1 MSEGKTLYQEFSKG
15 LLHRHPV
22 FKMTLALCTTLAVS
36 TRIENGVA
44 MGAATIFALMASN
57 GVISLIGPWVP
68 EEVRIPSFLVVIATF
83 VTLADLTLGA
93 FLPGIHAALGIYLPL
108 VTVNCIVLA
117 RADGFASKNPVAP
130 AVADG
135 LGMGLGYTWGILAI
149 SAIREGLGTGAVA
162 LAGFRVSAPVAP
174 LEFLVQP
181 AGGFLVIGLFLAALT
196 HWRGR

>member
-1 MSEGKTLYQEFSKG
+1 VSEGKTLYQEFSKG
-15 LLHRHPV
+15 LLQRHPV

-44 MGAATIFALMASN
+44 MGAATIFALAASN

-68 EEVRIPSFLVVIATF
+68 EDVRIPSFLVVIATF
-83 VTLADLTLGA
+83 VTLADLTLRA
-93 FLPGIHAALGIYLPL
+93 FLPGIHAALGICLPL

-135 LGMGLGYTWGILAI
+135 LGYTWGILAI
-149 SAIREGLGTGAVA
+149 SAIREGLEPKQVPKAMRGPPIAFVVA
-162 LAGFRVSAPVAP
+162 AIMSMAFTHFFGVF
-174 LEFLVQP
+174 
-181 AGGFLVIGLFLAALT
+181 GL
-196 HWRGR
+196 